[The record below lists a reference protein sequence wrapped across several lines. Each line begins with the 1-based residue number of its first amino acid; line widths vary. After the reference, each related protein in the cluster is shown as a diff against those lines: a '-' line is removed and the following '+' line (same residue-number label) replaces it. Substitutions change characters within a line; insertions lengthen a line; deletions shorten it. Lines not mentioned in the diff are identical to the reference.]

1 MYSRVHVGPGRQV
14 IVALGVAVILICGSA
29 VDLSAADVQGKSP
42 PLNLWIISS
51 RHCPLGTK
59 VIQGTTFD
67 YLKCHRNGKLSVV
80 DEKKFHDSLVPGA
93 PVCMVVHGS
102 FVNWNDVATDGLL
115 TAAWLRSAKPN
126 RPLNVVVFSWKST
139 GPFTLATPRLIFTP
153 LPQIDA
159 GVLGR
164 RSAFA
169 GLYLARLITDLPA
182 GHSVSLFGHSHG
194 SRTVVAGLHVLAGGQ
209 IQGYVLADPPKQKRR
224 MRAVLA
230 AAAMDHHWLNPDQ
243 RYGRALESAE
253 SLVNLRNHRDTVL
266 RIYPLRHPFSNRA
279 LAIAGFTAQDRM
291 VMGKRSNRASEIDVS
306 RVVGTLHGWA
316 AYYTRPVISRSIAE
330 QVHFLEKKSGTAT
343 SIEDA
348 TRETSFR

>member
-1 MYSRVHVGPGRQV
+1 MCV
-14 IVALGVAVILICGSA
+14 
-29 VDLSAADVQGKSP
+29 
-42 PLNLWIISS
+42 
-51 RHCPLGTK
+51 
-59 VIQGTTFD
+59 
-67 YLKCHRNGKLSVV
+67 
-80 DEKKFHDSLVPGA
+80 
-93 PVCMVVHGS
+93 VVHGS

-115 TAAWLRSAKPN
+115 TAAWLRAGKPK

-139 GPFTLATPRLIFTP
+139 GPFTVATRRLVFTA

-182 GHSVSLFGHSHG
+182 GHPVSLFGHSHG
-194 SRTVVAGLHVLAGGQ
+194 SRTVVAGLHVLVGGQ

-230 AAAMDHHWLNPDQ
+230 AAAMDHHWLNPGQ
-243 RYGRALESAE
+243 RYGRALDAAE

-266 RIYPLRHPFSNRA
+266 RIYPLRHPFSNHA
-279 LAIAGFTAQDRM
+279 LATVGFTVQDRI
-291 VMGKRSNRASEIDVS
+291 VMGKRSVRAKEIDVS
-306 RVVGTLHGWA
+306 GVVGTLHGWP
-316 AYYTRPVISRSIAE
+316 AYYSHPQISRSIAD
-330 QVHFLEKKSGTAT
+330 QVHFLPTLPGTTT
-343 SIEDA
+343 SVEDA